1 MQDRLK
7 SLMTWQE
14 GTMLV
19 GGEWVPS
26 ESGQTIDVFN
36 PATGQPIARL
46 ANANARD
53 VDRTVAA
60 ARDAFP
66 SWRKRDVRERAHYV
80 LQAAAQLRERAEAIA
95 QIATMDNGIPI
106 TIQQRLILRSAD
118 RLAYYAGLA
127 GEIKGETIPTPGE
140 TLNYTVREPY
150 GIAALIIPW
159 NASLLFACGRVAPA
173 VLAGNTVILKPAEQ
187 ACLAELEL
195 GTIFAQVFPPGVVNL
210 LTGDGPSAGTPLVA
224 HPDVKKISFT
234 GSRETGK
241 EIMKRAADKL
251 GVLTLELGGKSP
263 NIVFPDAD
271 LDQALPG
278 ACEAMAL
285 TFNAGQTCYA
295 GTRLFVH
302 RSVAKEFLGRLVE
315 RFKKIRVGDP
325 MEKST
330 EMGPLISQEQMQ
342 RVLGHIE
349 RGKREGAELLCGGG
363 RPESPALQQGYF
375 VTPTIF
381 RAKNSM
387 TICQEEIFGPVLSV
401 ITWDDYEQMI
411 AEANGVKYGL
421 AAGLWTKDLALA
433 HRTAARLEA
442 GYIWINHYGMTFEG
456 TPFGGYKESG
466 VGRVN
471 DFKDI
476 LNYTQEKNINI
487 RLA

>member
-1 MQDRLK
+1 
-7 SLMTWQE
+7 
-14 GTMLV
+14 
-19 GGEWVPS
+19 
-26 ESGQTIDVFN
+26 
-36 PATGQPIARL
+36 
-46 ANANARD
+46 
-53 VDRTVAA
+53 
-60 ARDAFP
+60 
-66 SWRKRDVRERAHYV
+66 
-80 LQAAAQLRERAEAIA
+80 
-95 QIATMDNGIPI
+95 
-106 TIQQRLILRSAD
+106 
-118 RLAYYAGLA
+118 
-127 GEIKGETIPTPGE
+127 
-140 TLNYTVREPY
+140 
-150 GIAALIIPW
+150 
-159 NASLLFACGRVAPA
+159 
-173 VLAGNTVILKPAEQ
+173 
-187 ACLAELEL
+187 
-195 GTIFAQVFPPGVVNL
+195 
-210 LTGDGPSAGTPLVA
+210 
-224 HPDVKKISFT
+224 
-234 GSRETGK
+234 
-241 EIMKRAADKL
+241 
-251 GVLTLELGGKSP
+251 
-263 NIVFPDAD
+263 
-271 LDQALPG
+271 
-278 ACEAMAL
+278 
-285 TFNAGQTCYA
+285 
-295 GTRLFVH
+295 
-302 RSVAKEFLGRLVE
+302 
-315 RFKKIRVGDP
+315 

-330 EMGPLISQEQMQ
+330 EMGPLISREQMQ

>member
-26 ESGQTIDVFN
+26 ESGQTIEVFN
-36 PATGQPIARL
+36 PASGQPIARL

-224 HPDVKKISFT
+224 HP
-234 GSRETGK
+234 
-241 EIMKRAADKL
+241 
-251 GVLTLELGGKSP
+251 
-263 NIVFPDAD
+263 
-271 LDQALPG
+271 
-278 ACEAMAL
+278 
-285 TFNAGQTCYA
+285 
-295 GTRLFVH
+295 
-302 RSVAKEFLGRLVE
+302 
-315 RFKKIRVGDP
+315 
-325 MEKST
+325 
-330 EMGPLISQEQMQ
+330 
-342 RVLGHIE
+342 
-349 RGKREGAELLCGGG
+349 
-363 RPESPALQQGYF
+363 
-375 VTPTIF
+375 
-381 RAKNSM
+381 
-387 TICQEEIFGPVLSV
+387 
-401 ITWDDYEQMI
+401 
-411 AEANGVKYGL
+411 
-421 AAGLWTKDLALA
+421 
-433 HRTAARLEA
+433 
-442 GYIWINHYGMTFEG
+442 
-456 TPFGGYKESG
+456 
-466 VGRVN
+466 
-471 DFKDI
+471 
-476 LNYTQEKNINI
+476 
-487 RLA
+487 